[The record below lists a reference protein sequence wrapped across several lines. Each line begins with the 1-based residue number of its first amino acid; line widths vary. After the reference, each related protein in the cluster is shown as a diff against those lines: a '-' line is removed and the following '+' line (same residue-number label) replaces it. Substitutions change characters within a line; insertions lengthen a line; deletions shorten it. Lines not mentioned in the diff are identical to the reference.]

1 MGKFAQGFKNLFVG
15 EEELEQEEIYASS
28 PAYSGIP
35 ASRTETIER
44 TRPVQQA
51 APAPAP
57 EPVRQTK
64 MEQKTVLQIVLAR
77 PNDFSEVKSIGDDIN
92 EMKTVLLNLETVK
105 SEDAKRILDFISG
118 VAYANGADI
127 KMMAQKTFA
136 IMPRNVGFSGVDL
149 MSELENNGY
158 SF

>member
-1 MGKFAQGFKNLFVG
+1 MGAMQKLKNLFVG
-15 EEELEQEEIYASS
+15 EDELEQEDAMYQQPMYENKTEYNEA
-28 PAYSGIP
+28 PKNTGAYGNN
-35 ASRTETIER
+35 A
-44 TRPVQQA
+44 RPV
-51 APAPAP
+51 
-57 EPVRQTK
+57 R
-64 MEQKTVLQIVLAR
+64 MEQTTTLQIVLAR
-77 PNDFSEVKSIGDDIN
+77 PNDFSEVKSIGGDIN
-92 EMKTVLLNLETVK
+92 EGKTVLLN
-105 SEDAKRILDFISG
+105 AKRILDFISG

>member
-1 MGKFAQGFKNLFVG
+1 MGAMQKLKNLFVG
-15 EEELEQEEIYASS
+15 EDELEQEDAMYQQPVYENKTEYNEA
-28 PAYSGIP
+28 PKNTGAYVNN
-35 ASRTETIER
+35 A
-44 TRPVQQA
+44 RPV
-51 APAPAP
+51 
-57 EPVRQTK
+57 R
-64 MEQKTVLQIVLAR
+64 MEQTTTLQIVLAR
-77 PNDFSEVKSIGDDIN
+77 PNDFSEVKSIGGDIN
-92 EMKTVLLNLETVK
+92 EG
-105 SEDAKRILDFISG
+105 KRILDFISG